1 MSVQLAHLPYYYL
14 NIILQVLFFPFVI
27 NRYKTYSDAAASTES
42 SRNGY
47 VKATIQ
53 TTGRK

>member
-27 NRYKTYSDAAASTES
+27 NRYKIYSDATTSTKS
-42 SRNGY
+42 GRNGY
-47 VKATIQ
+47 VKTTI
-53 TTGRK
+53 